1 MLLEWF
7 KRTRRYYTVVNELNN
22 LTDRELADIGIN
34 RYEIHY
40 LATQMMCNPKI

>member
-1 MLLEWF
+1 MLEWF
-7 KRTRRYYTVVNELNN
+7 KRTRRYYTVVNELNS

-40 LATQMMCNPKI
+40 LAIQAMSHPQI

>member
-1 MLLEWF
+1 MLEWF
-7 KRTRRYYTVVNELNN
+7 KRTRRYYTVVNELNS

-40 LATQMMCNPKI
+40 LAIQAMSTSKI

>member
-1 MLLEWF
+1 MLEWF
-7 KRTRRYYTVVNELNN
+7 KRTRRYYTVVNELNS

-40 LATQMMCNPKI
+40 FAVQAMSHSKI